1 MTADKDAFYLI
12 NSIEGRYA
20 GSQARGSNKYSV
32 AKYVK
37 NARDTPDKSVL
48 LPEYSL
54 ILLLAKPP

>member
-1 MTADKDAFYLI
+1 MTADKDAFYS
-12 NSIEGRYA
+12 SIQLAGRYT

-37 NARDTPDKSVL
+37 NAKDTPDKSVL